1 MPSHVDCKASFRSFI
16 AVFDCNVLAIDV
28 LLRTRNSFLT
38 HFFSGFLRPK
48 MPRQKSLTKMQHP
61 EVSQDTTSWIQSLK
75 SLAWGLAWR
84 GLEKQEACSLR
95 DSQQNPEHMW
105 HMLCEILN
113 PSCLLV
119 LYLSGR
125 VFQKLHDFRSF
136 CF

>member
-1 MPSHVDCKASFRSFI
+1 MPRPFGILRQPHASQ
-16 AVFDCNVLAIDV
+16 
-28 LLRTRNSFLT
+28 
-38 HFFSGFLRPK
+38 PK
-48 MPRQKSLTKMQHP
+48 MLHP
-61 EVSQDTTSWIQSLK
+61 EVPQDTTSWIQSLK

-84 GLEKQEACSLR
+84 GLAKQEACSLR